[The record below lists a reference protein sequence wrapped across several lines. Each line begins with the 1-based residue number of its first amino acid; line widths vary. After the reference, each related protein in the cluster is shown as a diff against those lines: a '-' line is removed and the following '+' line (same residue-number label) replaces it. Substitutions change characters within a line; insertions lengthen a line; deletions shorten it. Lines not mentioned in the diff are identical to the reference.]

1 MAIPKSEII
10 GKSLLDLY
18 DFIKGISG
26 SNIPHCEW
34 KPLPTKYLDFIA
46 KCTLRYAN
54 SYGAKYKI
62 DSNHELT
69 VKHTTNGQAY
79 TLESYKK
86 LFDMVITDYDDS
98 TQSSQE
104 QPMSTPQDIKVGSHW
119 ERIRYSGH
127 VKKGEI
133 VIVEEADGDMVYFN
147 KNRNLFISEFLERFI
162 PRLDLDTITSTPTDK
177 RNLAFYKESGEP
189 WTEEE
194 LDTVR
199 NYYGDTSSRFEMPS
213 STTKRK
219 YAYWHDGSNEVKV
232 YLWEDQ
238 TKPKQLEQVSYESLF
253 VETQSD
259 STSCEFTLGDLIY
272 YNQEARDKLGSAKGT
287 LPNEIIGN
295 VTKVIDRTK
304 SGSTPLLEYKT
315 IHGKLNTID
324 SGWVTKYVATPTKNQ
339 TTKPKPKPVTRPEPI
354 QLTTKEK
361 PMAQKPTI
369 KDTAVTL
376 VAANKDA
383 AILAAK
389 LEAGKILNK
398 QVIKLIKP
406 KLHPLVRGYA
416 DSPLAS
422 VVLANIVGF
431 AIKQYAGDNAKAG
444 QLAEMMLQASAV
456 ESISAL
462 NVDSLIDELLSSV
475 KLPKAVRAE
484 LNGLDDDYE

>member
-1 MAIPKSEII
+1 MALLKSEII

-34 KPLPTKYLDFIA
+34 KSLPTKHLDFIT
-46 KCTLRYAN
+46 KCTLRCAN

-86 LFDMVITDYDDS
+86 LLTMIVTGYDDD

-104 QPMSTPQDIKVGSHW
+104 QPIPTSQDIKVGTHW
-119 ERIRYSGH
+119 ERINYYSFNSPD
-127 VKKGEI
+127 GE
-133 VIVEEADGDMVYFN
+133 VITVERVDGDTVYFN
-147 KNRNLFISEFLERFI
+147 KSRNRGIKNFLDSFK
-162 PRLDLDTITSTPTDK
+162 PRPDLDTP
-177 RNLAFYKESGEP
+177 
-189 WTEEE
+189 
-194 LDTVR
+194 V
-199 NYYGDTSSRFEMPS
+199 
-213 STTKRK
+213 
-219 YAYWHDGSNEVKV
+219 
-232 YLWEDQ
+232 
-238 TKPKQLEQVSYESLF
+238 
-253 VETQSD
+253 D
-259 STSCEFTLGDLIY
+259 STNASCEFSIGDLIC
-272 YNQEARDKLGSAKGT
+272 YNQEARDTLLTAKGT
-287 LPNEIIGN
+287 LPNEVIGT
-295 VTKVIDRTK
+295 VTKVLDRTRL
-304 SGSTPLLEYKT
+304 GSTPLLEYKNIQGT
-315 IHGKLNTID
+315 ELNID
-324 SGWVTKYVATPTKNQ
+324 SAWVTKYIATSDKAH
-339 TTKPKPKPVTRPEPI
+339 TTEPKSKPVAQPEPI
-354 QLTTKEK
+354 QSITKEK

-462 NVDSLIDELLSSV
+462 NIDGLIDDLLSSV
-475 KLPKAVRAE
+475 KLPKSVRAE
-484 LNGLDDDYE
+484 LNGLDEDYE